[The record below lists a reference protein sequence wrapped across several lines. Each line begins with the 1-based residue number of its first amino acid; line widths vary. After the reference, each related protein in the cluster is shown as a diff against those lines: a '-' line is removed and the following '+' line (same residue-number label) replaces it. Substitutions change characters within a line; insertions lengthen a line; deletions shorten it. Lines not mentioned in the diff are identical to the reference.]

1 MKPRNPFYVTGYGG
15 PKYFCDRVTEL
26 ATLRAAIDNGRNV
39 TLLAARRMGK
49 TGLIHHLFNA
59 LADRAGNGKIKR
71 RGSHRRDLAG
81 GNQIFVN
88 GRIVIRIN
96 T

>member
-15 PKYFCDRVTEL
+15 PRYFCDRVTEL
-26 ATLRAAIDNGRNV
+26 AKLRAAIDNGRNV

-59 LADRAGNGKIKR
+59 LADSDVPTIYVDIFATQN
-71 RGSHRRDLAG
+71 RGIHQAVRLGGHRFA
-81 GNQIFVN
+81 
-88 GRIVIRIN
+88 
-96 T
+96 